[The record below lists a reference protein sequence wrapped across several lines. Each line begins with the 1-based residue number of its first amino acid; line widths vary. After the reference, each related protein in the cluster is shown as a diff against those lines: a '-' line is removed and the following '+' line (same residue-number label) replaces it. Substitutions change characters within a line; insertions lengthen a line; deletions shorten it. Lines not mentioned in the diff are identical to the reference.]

1 MTRPRRIKSQKSP
14 VVIVT
19 GAAYGIGKAVA
30 IEFAQAGY
38 KLFLVDLDDK
48 NLKKLVTSELKDFPV
63 ESYCG
68 DVSRQGDV
76 TNGLKK
82 CIMEY
87 GRVDVL
93 VACAAIIE
101 KAPFKDLTEEMWD
114 RTMAVNLKGVF
125 LWGQAVAQWMMEN
138 KKPGRII
145 NLACQRAELAT
156 SNFAAYIASKGGVK
170 MLTKAMAVELA
181 PYGIN
186 VNAVEPG
193 RTLTEGAGHFF
204 ADPER
209 RKKLENLVPM
219 GRLANPEDI
228 ASVILFLA
236 SDQARYMTGA
246 VIPVDGGYT
255 SCKE

>member
-1 MTRPRRIKSQKSP
+1 MPNESTNP
-14 VVIVT
+14 VAIVT

-30 IEFAQAGY
+30 IEFARAGY
-38 KLFLVDLDDK
+38 KLLLVDLDEK

-63 ESYCG
+63 AYHCG
-68 DVSRQGDV
+68 DVSKSSDV

-82 CIMEY
+82 CITEY
-87 GRVDVL
+87 GRLDVL

-101 KAPFKDLTEEMWD
+101 KKPFKEMTEEMWD
-114 RTMAVNLKGVF
+114 KTMSVNLKGVF
-125 LWGQAVAQWMMEN
+125 LWGQAVAKWMMEN

-193 RTLTEGAGHFF
+193 RTQTEGAGHFF
-204 ADPER
+204 SDPER
-209 RKKLENLVPM
+209 RKKLESLIPM
-219 GRLANPEDI
+219 GHLANPEDI
-228 ASVILFLA
+228 AGVILFLA

-255 SCKE
+255 SGKE

>member
-1 MTRPRRIKSQKSP
+1 MKNP
-14 VVIVT
+14 VAIVT
-19 GAAYGIGKAVA
+19 GAAYGIGKATA
-30 IEFAQAGY
+30 IEFAKAGY
-38 KLFLVDLDDK
+38 RLFLVDLDEK
-48 NLKKLVTSELKDFPV
+48 NLKQLVVTKLKGFPATY
-63 ESYCG
+63 YCG
-68 DVSRQGDV
+68 DVSKSGDV
-76 TNGLKK
+76 TGGLKK
-82 CIMEY
+82 CIAEY

-93 VACAAIIE
+93 ATCAGVME
-101 KAPFKDLTEEMWD
+101 KAAFKDFPEEKWD
-114 RTMAVNLKGVF
+114 KTMGANLKGVF
-125 LWGQAVAQWMMEN
+125 LWGQAVAKWMIEN

-145 NLACQRAELAT
+145 NMACQRSELAT

-181 PYGIN
+181 PHGIN

-193 RTLTEGAGHFF
+193 RTMTEGAGHFF

-209 RKKLENLVPM
+209 RKKLENLIPM

-228 ASVILFLA
+228 AGVILFLA

-255 SCKE
+255 SGKE

>member
-1 MTRPRRIKSQKSP
+1 MPKKKENP
-14 VVIVT
+14 VSIVT
-19 GAAYGIGKAVA
+19 GAAYGIGKATA
-30 IEFAQAGY
+30 IEFARAGY
-38 KLFLVDLDDK
+38 KLFLVDRDEK
-48 NLKKLVTSELKDFPV
+48 NLKKLVTFELKGFPV
-63 ESYCG
+63 VYHTG
-68 DVSRQGDV
+68 DVSKSGDV
-76 TNGLKK
+76 TAGMKK
-82 CIMEY
+82 CITEY

-93 VACAAIIE
+93 VTCAGVME
-101 KAPFKDLTEEMWD
+101 KAAFKDFPEEKWD
-114 RTMAVNLKGVF
+114 RTMGANLKGVF
-125 LWGQAVAQWMMEN
+125 LWGQAVSKWMIEN

-145 NLACQRAELAT
+145 NMACQRSELAT
-156 SNFAAYIASKGGVK
+156 ANFAAYITAKGGVK

-193 RTLTEGAGHFF
+193 RTLTEGAVHFF

-209 RKKLENLVPM
+209 RKKLEGLIPM
-219 GRLANPEDI
+219 GRLANPDDI

>member
-1 MTRPRRIKSQKSP
+1 MKTDSVAI
-14 VVIVT
+14 IT
-19 GAAYGIGKAVA
+19 GAAYGIGKATA

-38 KLFLVDLDDK
+38 RLFLVDLDEK
-48 NLKKLVTSELKDFPV
+48 NLKKLVTSKLKSFPV
-63 ESYCG
+63 TYYCG
-68 DVSRQGDV
+68 DVGKSSDV
-76 TNGLKK
+76 TAGMKK
-82 CIMEY
+82 CITKY

-93 VACAAIIE
+93 VTCAGVME
-101 KAPFKDLTEEMWD
+101 KAAFKDFPEEKWD
-114 RTMAVNLKGVF
+114 RTMSANLKGVF
-125 LWGQAVAQWMMEN
+125 LWGQAVSKWMIEN

-145 NLACQRAELAT
+145 NMACQRSELAT
-156 SNFAAYIASKGGVK
+156 SNFAAYIAAKGGVK

-193 RTLTEGAGHFF
+193 RTLTEGAVHFF

-209 RKKLENLVPM
+209 RKKLEGLIPM

-246 VIPVDGGYT
+246 VVPVDGGYT
-255 SCKE
+255 SGKE